1 MVSVLIKKSK
11 AKGKKLTAIFYENG
25 KKIKTTNFGSDG
37 HKDYTIYSKDSNY
50 KANIEK
56 HKYLARHRVREDWN
70 DFKSAGALSRW
81 ILWNK
86 PSRDASIKDYAKRF
100 NITLL

>member
-11 AKGKKLTAIFYENG
+11 AKGKKLTAIFYEG
-25 KKIKTTNFGSDG
+25 KKKIKTTNFGSEG
-37 HKDYTIYSKDSNY
+37 NKDYTIYSKASNY

-56 HKYLARHRVREDWN
+56 QKYLARHRVREDWN

-86 PSRDASIKDYAKRF
+86 PSKDASIKDYAKRF

>member
-11 AKGKKLTAIFYENG
+11 AKGKKLTAIFYEG
-25 KKIKTTNFGSDG
+25 DKKIKTTNFGSEG
-37 HKDYTIYSKDSNY
+37 NKDFTIYSKTSSY

-56 HKYLARHRVREDWN
+56 QKYLARHRVREDWN

-81 ILWNK
+81 ILWDK
-86 PSRDASIKDYAKRF
+86 PTREASIKSYAKKF
-100 NITLL
+100 NLTLL